1 MALTMMMA
9 LLAASALSSSLL
21 PASLAVT
28 SPYVRPPPRPR
39 APLSSLLP
47 DADAD
52 GQTPQQVRDAARP
65 AGRPEPTILCFQHV
79 FCNSSRL
86 RAQASYSLI
95 SETPCFLFF
104 SF

>member
-52 GQTPQQVRDAARP
+52 GQTLNPKP
-65 AGRPEPTILCFQHV
+65 
-79 FCNSSRL
+79 
-86 RAQASYSLI
+86 
-95 SETPCFLFF
+95 
-104 SF
+104 